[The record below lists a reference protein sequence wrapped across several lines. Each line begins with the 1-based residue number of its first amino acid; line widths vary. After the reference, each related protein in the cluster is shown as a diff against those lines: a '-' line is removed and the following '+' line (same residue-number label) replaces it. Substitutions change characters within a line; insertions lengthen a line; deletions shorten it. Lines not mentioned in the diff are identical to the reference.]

1 MVQGIDVEIAKV
13 DPARRAWSL
22 ACKNDF
28 GIGKDVMEEI
38 KLDVFT
44 SEWLGIVTLYRQSL
58 STEITNKRDGVTGPA
73 RVVYNFRVWVF
84 ARLLSKGCGYRP
96 NG

>member
-58 STEITNKRDGVTGPA
+58 STEITNTGHQINGVIEYGGGQERTEGRGHRASPSA
-73 RVVYNFRVWVF
+73 
-84 ARLLSKGCGYRP
+84 G
-96 NG
+96 